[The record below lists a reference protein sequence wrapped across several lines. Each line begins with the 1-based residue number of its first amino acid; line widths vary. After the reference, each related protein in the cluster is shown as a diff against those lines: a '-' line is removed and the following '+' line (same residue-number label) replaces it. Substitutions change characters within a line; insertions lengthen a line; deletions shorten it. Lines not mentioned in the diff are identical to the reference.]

1 MQRRRWIVLGAMWA
15 VALAAVAL
23 IYVSL
28 EPEPPAGRAVGG
40 GDAPLHTPDTELAP
54 RESRRELPVG
64 EDEGSPAH
72 YRMGRRHT
80 GRSPARGPTHARRAW
95 QYPASGRITAQAVIG
110 EDGTLYVGD
119 QRRQL
124 HAVSPTGERRW
135 VAATSGPVWS
145 AAGLTGDTVLVG
157 SDADVMLAVG
167 AADGAP
173 RWRLSTEGDADS
185 AISFAPDGTLH
196 FTAGRH
202 LYAVSPEGQI
212 RWRFQARDTFL
223 LSTPAVDT
231 DGTTY
236 VGSIDHHLYAVA
248 ADGRM
253 RWDYRSGGEISSS
266 PVIGDD
272 GTLYFGSDDRHV
284 HALTRDG
291 ELRWSTDVDG
301 FVRAPVALGRD
312 GSVLAGVYGPRP
324 RLVALDGA
332 TGELRWSFPVGLD
345 TSAEAGVA
353 SGPIVDVD
361 GNVYF
366 GAQDDFVYSLTPAGR
381 LRWIHRV
388 SSDVDADPVLT
399 PEGLLVVGCDDG
411 FLYAIADDPTAPDEP
426 QPTDGGSPPV
436 EDGPTPAETPTEP
449 ASAD

>member
-1 MQRRRWIVLGAMWA
+1 MERRRWIILGGMWA
-15 VALAAVAL
+15 AALAAVAL
-23 IYVSL
+23 IYASL
-28 EPEPPAGRAVGG
+28 EPEPPGGRAIEAD
-40 GDAPLHTPDTELAP
+40 DAPTYTVEDRAP
-54 RESRRELPVG
+54 PASRSELPVG
-64 EDEGSPAH
+64 DDEASPGH

-80 GRSPARGPTHARRAW
+80 GRSPVRGPTHARRAW
-95 QYPASGRITAQAVIG
+95 RYQAGGRITAQPILG
-110 EDGTLYVGD
+110 SDGTLYVGD
-119 QRRQL
+119 QQGRL
-124 HAVSPTGERRW
+124 HAVTASGERRW
-135 VAATSGPVWS
+135 STSTSGPVWS
-145 AAGLTGDTVLVG
+145 AAALVGDAVVVG
-157 SDADVMLAVG
+157 SDADVVLAL
-167 AADGAP
+167 AASDGTP
-173 RWRLSTEGDADS
+173 RWRLPTDGDADS

-202 LYAVSPEGQI
+202 LYAVAPDGRI

-223 LSTPAVDT
+223 LSTPAVDV

-236 VGSIDHHLYAVA
+236 VGSIDDHLYAVA

-253 RWDYRSGGEISSS
+253 RWDYRAGSEIHSS
-266 PVIGDD
+266 PAIGDD

-291 ELRWSTDVDG
+291 ALRWKTDVDG

-324 RLVALDGA
+324 RVVSLDAA
-332 TGELRWSFPVGLD
+332 TGQVRWSFPVGLD

-366 GAQDDFVYSLTPAGR
+366 GAQDDFVYSLSADGR

-388 SSDVDADPVLT
+388 GADVDADPVIT
-399 PEGLLVVGCDDG
+399 PEGLLVIGCDDG
-411 FLYAIADDPTAPDEP
+411 YLYAIADDPSGVAPDA
-426 QPTDGGSPPV
+426 Q
-436 EDGPTPAETPTEP
+436 
-449 ASAD
+449 